1 MSKIPNHEMWQF
13 ICNCYREFEHDNKG
27 QRLGQLMFNN
37 FSRSYPSIQV
47 PESVDCYY
55 DNKKIVDFINFISN
69 VEV

>member
-13 ICNCYREFEHDNKG
+13 ICNCYWEFEHDNKG
-27 QRLGQLMFNN
+27 QRLGQLMVNN
-37 FSRSYPSIQV
+37 FSRSYPGIQV

-55 DNKKIVDFINFISN
+55 DNKKIVEFIQFISN

>member
-1 MSKIPNHEMWQF
+1 MNKIPDHEISHF
-13 ICNCYREFEHDNKG
+13 LSNCYREFEHDHKG